1 MTLAIRSK
9 ANVTDRGEVEV
20 VSSNCDRGRR
30 PCMKLERARTEG
42 GKKVKAAS
50 SNIEMEYS
58 PCNVVRDSKN
68 EQVLL

>member
-1 MTLAIRSK
+1 MTLAVRGK
-9 ANVTDRGEVEV
+9 ANVTDRGEVKV

-30 PCMKLERARTEG
+30 VKLERARTEG

-50 SNIEMEYS
+50 SNIEMVYS

-68 EQVLL
+68 EQVPL